1 MARHRVGRDLAG
13 QLTVYSAGYDT
24 GYGAGHDNGYNTD
37 PVTGTSDR
45 R

>member
-13 QLTVYSAGYDT
+13 QRTVYNAGYDT